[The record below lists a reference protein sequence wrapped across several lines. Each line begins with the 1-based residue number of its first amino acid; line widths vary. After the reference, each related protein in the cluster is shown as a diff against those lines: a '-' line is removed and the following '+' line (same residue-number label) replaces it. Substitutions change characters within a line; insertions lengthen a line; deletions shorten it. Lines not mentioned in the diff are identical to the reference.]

1 MLFACAC
8 LRLNQ
13 PFVSEEIMLTGLK
26 TPQMNGK
33 RGVARGFLALA
44 ERSRRAVYLIDDQNE
59 IAVKPEKIRLI
70 GTATSTSDAS
80 RQQ

>member
-1 MLFACAC
+1 
-8 LRLNQ
+8 
-13 PFVSEEIMLTGLK
+13 
-26 TPQMNGK
+26 MNGK